1 MSVSDNRSKMVWNSH
16 SFNNLGYLHIS
27 SRVHS
32 LPQWRQ
38 WCHQWLPRGD
48 WDHLHC
54 HLHRRVRHEDH
65 CSWLH
70 RTSLCLPQKF
80 LEHSRLHHRHD
91 WVSKNYLILYCSNLL
106 IFINI
111 FNMKIFFSMISEV
124 LAVLQ
129 IEGFDV
135 KALRAFRVLRPLRL
149 ISGVPSLQ
157 IVMNA
162 ILMAIIP
169 LINIALLVLFVII
182 IYAII
187 GLELFMGAFH
197 KTCFD
202 EITGN
207 V

>member
-1 MSVSDNRSKMVWNSH
+1 
-16 SFNNLGYLHIS
+16 
-27 SRVHS
+27 
-32 LPQWRQ
+32 
-38 WCHQWLPRGD
+38 
-48 WDHLHC
+48 
-54 HLHRRVRHEDH
+54 
-65 CSWLH
+65 
-70 RTSLCLPQKF
+70 
-80 LEHSRLHHRHD
+80 
-91 WVSKNYLILYCSNLL
+91 
-106 IFINI
+106 
-111 FNMKIFFSMISEV
+111 MISEV

-182 IYAII
+182 IYSII

-197 KTCFD
+197 KTCFHNVTGTD
-202 EITGN
+202 SFICKIPTATLSRKHRFLAEIFNLVPGSVNIVLTLN
-207 V
+207 TRS